1 MSDSNLQQRA
11 GFLPL
16 EVLGLD
22 CSACWIPAAT
32 APPIACT
39 FTLATVNHYTCG
51 HEVALI
57 RAQPAARHLENG
69 LLHIYKC
76 RLTFIN
82 IASHL

>member
-1 MSDSNLQQRA
+1 MGDSNLQQRA

-22 CSACWIPAAT
+22 CCACQQQLLQLA
-32 APPIACT
+32 IACT
-39 FTLATVNHYTCG
+39 FRLAMVNHHTCG
-51 HEVALI
+51 HQVALI
-57 RAQPAARHLENG
+57 RAQPAARHLGNG
-69 LLHIYKC
+69 SLHIYKC